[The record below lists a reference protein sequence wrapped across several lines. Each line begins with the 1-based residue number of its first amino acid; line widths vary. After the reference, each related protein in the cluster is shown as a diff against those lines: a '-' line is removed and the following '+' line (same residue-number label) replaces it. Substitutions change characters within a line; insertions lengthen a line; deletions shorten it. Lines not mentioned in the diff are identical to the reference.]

1 MVELPAKPESVSH
14 VSDARWEAAL
24 DAALKCAGDYGRVHE
39 ALNQGYIDHARCLIL
54 LNEVDEPK
62 DPIDEAID
70 AAWRQFTGGRSG
82 EEHVRPAF
90 SIAIRAHVIPA
101 LEKRNG

>member
-14 VSDARWEAAL
+14 VSDAHWEAAL
-24 DAALKCAGDYGRVHE
+24 DAALKCAGDFGRVHE
-39 ALNQGYIDHARCLIL
+39 SLNQGYIDHARCLIL
-54 LNEVDEPK
+54 LGEVDEPK
-62 DPIDEAID
+62 DPVDEAID
-70 AAWRQFTGGRSG
+70 AAWSEFKGDGGG
-82 EEHVRPAF
+82 WEFMRPAF